1 MTMRNNRNQAFRTPS
16 WTSPKTN
23 QRGCVCPDGTYS
35 TKCCDGSLQ
44 AQGIGNIYGI
54 RIEETF
60 YLLLE
65 NNDKLLQENNDKIL
79 TENG

>member
-1 MTMRNNRNQAFRTPS
+1 MASRNQAFRTPS

-44 AQGIGNIYGI
+44 AQGIGNIYRKG
-54 RIEETF
+54 ETF

-65 NNDKLLQENNDKIL
+65 NSGHIQQENQSLIKL
-79 TENG
+79 ENG